1 MCTKCVDLTKGDWI
15 TISKARRRKL
25 RRRKSADTPLKQ
37 GQRDIMENE
46 GEQGQ
51 LLSQAQPPL
60 SGVVATQPATPYVSE
75 DEYEPMTQE
84 THTQGKSSS
93 ALQRLEKDLIDPDVD
108 DFQGDP
114 PTARHGS
121 RASSEISSATDS
133 ESDDEPEEDSSKEVS
148 PQLSRHGSVARE
160 SDQDESIKKK
170 PEFVATSPS
179 PFLAH
184 LANQRALEV
193 QSAPKANEVASLASS
208 GFSKKDMAS
217 YIFTSG
223 DIQTLPPKSELVPT
237 QPNPTWTR
245 SVHINWLELRTV
257 LIALQRMGQRLQN
270 KLCE

>member
-1 MCTKCVDLTKGDWI
+1 MS
-15 TISKARRRKL
+15 TIFKATL
-25 RRRKSADTPLKQ
+25 
-37 GQRDIMENE
+37 
-46 GEQGQ
+46 
-51 LLSQAQPPL
+51 
-60 SGVVATQPATPYVSE
+60 
-75 DEYEPMTQE
+75 
-84 THTQGKSSS
+84 
-93 ALQRLEKDLIDPDVD
+93 
-108 DFQGDP
+108 

-170 PEFVATSPS
+170 PEFVDTSPS
-179 PFLAH
+179 PFFAH

-257 LIALQRMGQRLQN
+257 LIALQRMSQRLQN